1 LPGVTGEDPKINN
14 MSLETAPSNAP
25 MAAPAATVVM
35 PVYNG
40 APWLKASI
48 ESILG
53 QTRGDFEFLII
64 DDGSKD
70 ASVDIVRGYA
80 ARDKRI
86 VFTARENRGPIITS
100 NEGTERARGRYIV
113 RMDQD
118 DISRPTRIEKQ
129 VAYLDAHPEVLAVG
143 SRLLLI
149 DPDGL
154 PMVEAV
160 DAFTHAEI
168 DAGNL
173 SGHGAAIYH
182 ASTTMRRD
190 AMQQLGGYRQQYASA
205 EDLDLY
211 LRMGEVGVLANL
223 DEILLDYRQHLGS
236 VGHARREAQV
246 RATRGCVAEA
256 RQRRGLQALPPE
268 LAAANAD
275 GYANAGVVHRKW
287 GWWSLGGGHP
297 STARKHALQAIRH
310 EPFKFENLKLL
321 ACALRAH

>member
-1 LPGVTGEDPKINN
+1 MITPMPVGHPTDPPI
-14 MSLETAPSNAP
+14 
-25 MAAPAATVVM
+25 ATVVM

-40 APWLKASI
+40 APWLKASV
-48 ESILG
+48 ESILA

-64 DDGSKD
+64 DDGSRD
-70 ASVDIVRGYA
+70 ASAEILRGYA
-80 ARDKRI
+80 ARDLRI
-86 VFTARENRGPIITS
+86 ELVVRENRGPIITS
-100 NEGTERARGRYIV
+100 NEGTERARGKYIV

-129 VAYLDAHPEVLAVG
+129 VAYLEAHPECLAVG

-149 DPDGL
+149 DPDG
-154 PMVEAV
+154 M
-160 DAFTHAEI
+160 
-168 DAGNL
+168 
-173 SGHGAAIYH
+173 IYH

-190 AMQQLGGYRQQYASA
+190 AMQRLGGYRQQYASA

-211 LRMGEVGVLANL
+211 LRMAEVGELANL

-246 RATRGCVAEA
+246 RATRGCVAET
-256 RQRRGLQALPPE
+256 RTRRGMPALPPE
-268 LAAANAD
+268 LDASRAD

-297 STARKHALQAIRH
+297 NTARKHAWQALRH
-310 EPFKFENLKLL
+310 QPFELENLRLL
-321 ACALRAH
+321 ACSLRAH

>member
-1 LPGVTGEDPKINN
+1 
-14 MSLETAPSNAP
+14 MSIASAAQ
-25 MAAPAATVVM
+25 AAPAATVVM

-40 APWLKASI
+40 APWLEASI

-64 DDGSKD
+64 DDGSHD

-80 ARDKRI
+80 ARDVRI
-86 VFTARENRGPIITS
+86 AFIARENRGPIVTS
-100 NEGTERARGRYIV
+100 NELTDRAQGRYIV

-129 VAYLDAHPEVLAVG
+129 IAYLDAHPDVLAVG

-154 PMVEAV
+154 PMLEAV
-160 DAFTHAEI
+160 DTFDHDAI
-168 DAGNL
+168 DEGNL
-173 SGHGAAIYH
+173 SGHGAAIFH

-190 AMQQLGGYRQQYASA
+190 AMQRLGGYRQQYASA

-211 LRMGEVGVLANL
+211 LRMAEVGRLANL
-223 DEILLDYRQHLGS
+223 DDILLDYRQHLGS

-256 RQRRGLQALPPE
+256 RQRRGLPALPSE
-268 LAAANAD
+268 LSADKAD

-310 EPFKFENLKLL
+310 EPFEFENFRLL
-321 ACALRAH
+321 ACSLRAH

>member
-1 LPGVTGEDPKINN
+1 MITPMPVGHPTDPPI
-14 MSLETAPSNAP
+14 
-25 MAAPAATVVM
+25 ATVVM

-40 APWLKASI
+40 APWLKASV
-48 ESILG
+48 ESILA

-64 DDGSKD
+64 DDGSRD
-70 ASVDIVRGYA
+70 ASAEILRGYA
-80 ARDKRI
+80 ARDLRI
-86 VFTARENRGPIITS
+86 ELVVRENRGPIITS
-100 NEGTERARGRYIV
+100 NEGTERARGKYIV

-129 VAYLDAHPEVLAVG
+129 VAYLEAHPECLAVG

-149 DPDGL
+149 DPDGM

-160 DAFTHAEI
+160 DVFDHAGI
-168 DAGNL
+168 DQGNL

-190 AMQQLGGYRQQYASA
+190 AMQRLGGYRQQYASA

-211 LRMGEVGVLANL
+211 LRMAEVGQLANL

-246 RATRGCVAEA
+246 RATRGCVAET
-256 RQRRGLQALPPE
+256 RTRRGMPALPPE
-268 LAAANAD
+268 LDASRAD

-297 STARKHALQAIRH
+297 DTARKHAWQALRH
-310 EPFKFENLKLL
+310 QPFELENLRLL
-321 ACALRAH
+321 ACSLRAH